1 MTTESITQKAAVL
14 HDGETA
20 SNELRRRNV
29 STEPRCLRTPTSS
42 MAVIESSAG
51 SYHYTAEGRKLMDF
65 TSGVLV
71 SNLGHNPTRWW
82 KRLYDYLGHEELIQ
96 KLHNGISETD
106 EQFVRAAP
114 LTVYNAVSPL
124 EVEACERLL
133 KSMRSE
139 SGGARM
145 EQVLWAASGSEA
157 VQKALWASLAHRK
170 EGDIIIATRD
180 GFHGKKGLS
189 AAITGNENSPDRDPR
204 VRFISFPKEECYSVE
219 KRREPLD
226 LTKYEAELTALA
238 NEFGS
243 RLCCV
248 VTEPYL
254 GGGGSFHPQKEYLQ
268 LLQRFCRERDIP
280 FILDEIQANFG
291 RTGSMYAYS
300 HYGVEPDIV
309 LLGKGLGNG
318 IPVDA
323 AVGRSDLFGALG
335 YGDGSD
341 TWSAHPL
348 GCAAVLA
355 TLDEFEAGN
364 VIEEC
369 QELGSVLE
377 AGLLRLTELP
387 AVAAVRGEG
396 TVWGVEFQ
404 ALESDKAESGTH
416 TPEEVAMAA
425 VAACYYGDGAGHAI
439 HVLGPLAGRVIRIAP
454 PLVLSTAE
462 AQEYLDAMY
471 NILSRLPEFL
481 SGDENWQPTQ
491 S

>member
-1 MTTESITQKAAVL
+1 MTTESDIKNRVVQ
-14 HDGETA
+14 HEGEST
-20 SNELRRRNV
+20 SNEFRRRNV

-51 SYHYTAEGRKLMDF
+51 SYHYTVDGRKLIDF

-82 KRLYDYLGHEELIQ
+82 QRLYHYLGQRELLQAIHAGNVDTAEE
-96 KLHNGISETD
+96 
-106 EQFVRAAP
+106 FVRAAP
-114 LTVYNAVSPL
+114 LTVYNAVSPI

-133 KSMRSE
+133 KSMRSVP
-139 SGGARM
+139 GGSRM

-157 VQKALWASLAHRK
+157 VQKALWASLAHRD
-170 EGDIIIATRD
+170 EAEIIIATRD

-204 VRFISFPKEECYSVE
+204 VRFISFPKEECYSVQR
-219 KRREPLD
+219 RREPLD
-226 LTKYEAELTALA
+226 LANYEAELTALA

-243 RLCCV
+243 RLSCV

-254 GGGGSFHPQKEYLQ
+254 GGGGSFHPQKEYMQ
-268 LLQRFCRERDIP
+268 LLERFCREQKIP

-291 RTGSMYAYS
+291 RTGSMYAYT

-323 AVGRSDLFGALG
+323 AVGRSDLFASLG
-335 YGDGSD
+335 YGDASD

-355 TLDEFEAGN
+355 TLDEFEERN
-364 VIEEC
+364 VIENC
-369 QELGSVLE
+369 QELGNVLE
-377 AGLLRLTELP
+377 EGLLRLTELP
-387 AVAAVRGEG
+387 VVAAVRGEG
-396 TVWGVEFQ
+396 TVWGVEFNTCETDGGVHS
-404 ALESDKAESGTH
+404 A
-416 TPEEVAMAA
+416 EEVAMAS
-425 VAACYYGDGAGHAI
+425 VSACYHGDDAGHAI
-439 HVLGPLAGRVIRIAP
+439 HLLGPLAGRVIRVAP
-454 PLVLSTAE
+454 PLVLPVDE
-462 AQEYLDAMY
+462 AKEYLEAMY
-471 NILSRLPEFL
+471 NILASLPEFL
-481 SGDENWQPTQ
+481 NEKQG
-491 S
+491 